1 MLPVVH
7 YIFKQLVPQTDD
19 LGQLHFQML
28 SHCNSMYEELYKW
41 RDTGDAAARDAMS
54 LHGRKYLIL
63 YEELRIAAATT
74 KKLQHMWQWK
84 PKFHLLDHLLTDV
97 HEHNPALLWNYRDE
111 SEIGDGVKV
120 ASACHLST
128 VHRLVMERHMI

>member
-1 MLPVVH
+1 
-7 YIFKQLVPQTDD
+7 
-19 LGQLHFQML
+19 
-28 SHCNSMYEELYKW
+28 MYEELYKW

-74 KKLQHMWQWK
+74 KKLQHMWLWK

-97 HEHNPALLWNYRDE
+97 HLHNPALLWNYRDE
-111 SEIGDGVKV
+111 SEIGDAVKV